1 MKKQAFWMAMFAVS
15 ILNGVCFYGGS
26 ANAMNRGLDGVDNQ
40 AGLLFI
46 PLFWA
51 AAVFVLI
58 VINLYT
64 LARGFRIE
72 KNQRIGLFDV
82 FRLSGLS
89 GKAKAG
95 RIAFLVVTCLLMVFG
110 FALFPGELAWA
121 AAYALTGGALLLF
134 LYAWHN
140 VPLRA

>member
-1 MKKQAFWMAMFAVS
+1 MKKWAFWTAMLAVS

-26 ANAMNRGLDGVDNQ
+26 ASAMRRGLDGADNQ

-46 PLFWA
+46 PMFWI

-64 LARGFRIE
+64 FARGFRIE
-72 KNQRIGLFDV
+72 KNQRIGLFDI

-95 RIAFLVVTCLLMVFG
+95 RIAFLAVTCLLMVFG
-110 FALFPGELAWA
+110 FALFPRELAWA
-121 AAYALTGGALLLF
+121 IAYALTGGALLLF
-134 LYAWHN
+134 LYAWQKA
-140 VPLRA
+140 PLRA